1 MGPRRAGS
9 PLQGQPGNEAQR
21 WGYDSHPPGG
31 SPKSARGAVRPRR
44 LCMIRPDVLNAM
56 NGRIMHKMAYM
67 NFSLVGAASASPWL
81 VYTELRSTTRIEA
94 EP

>member
-1 MGPRRAGS
+1 
-9 PLQGQPGNEAQR
+9 
-21 WGYDSHPPGG
+21 
-31 SPKSARGAVRPRR
+31 
-44 LCMIRPDVLNAM
+44 MIRPGVLNAM